1 MVKDK
6 KNDKDTYQDSVTA
19 PMGRDFNDNAGGD
32 GNDSD
37 EDMLAVGA
45 TLSEVLAAIPKVCL
59 ILEFY
64 ITCWNLSI
72 HSL

>member
-1 MVKDK
+1 
-6 KNDKDTYQDSVTA
+6 
-19 PMGRDFNDNAGGD
+19 MGRDFNDNAGGD

-45 TLSEVLAAIPKVCL
+45 TLSGVLAAIPKVCL